1 MASHKILD
9 FTRVLSGPYCT
20 SLLAQSGPMAVRPA
34 YDIIVQAMS
43 GIMSVTGKP
52 SGPPT
57 LVGESVADVV
67 SGLFASWAIL
77 AALNERH
84 VTGLGQ
90 HLDVSMLSSMLTLQP
105 LVSAR
110 LFASGDAHSAWAI
123 AIRSQHL
130 LAHSKRGTACSCWR
144 C

>member
-1 MASHKILD
+1 MA
-9 FTRVLSGPYCT
+9 G
-20 SLLAQSGPMAVRPA
+20 RPA

-43 GIMSVTGKP
+43 GIMSVTGEP

-90 HLDVSMLSSMLTLQP
+90 HLDVSMFSSMLTLQP